1 MWHIFTSHTKRQV
14 KQTYSSYIRVIDRWT
29 VVFVLLIHGC
39 SAEISTCFSA
49 QLAAASRID
58 QRASCVGLEGTG
70 RTSRKPPP
78 LLRSRTLPAIV
89 VPGVNILQAQLGNYN
104 QGKAGSGCQRIIVGD
119 SRRMWVIKRSIVPG
133 EL

>member
-1 MWHIFTSHTKRQV
+1 SF
-14 KQTYSSYIRVIDRWT
+14 
-29 VVFVLLIHGC
+29 
-39 SAEISTCFSA
+39 CFSA

-104 QGKAGSGCQRIIVGD
+104 QDVQPQPVIPSRPSLSTRFHSARVSFSRDDTAALDMRRKSAVSRLCGSGNYGPERGAD
-119 SRRMWVIKRSIVPG
+119 GTLLLR
-133 EL
+133 